1 MITKLASLSI
11 QCQSYIEN
19 SKILKLIYPVAI
31 ESGNPHTV
39 IQLFRSLMKT
49 VAYFSRFMRCTRFA
63 NLVDSVS
70 RRRSHALRFLGL
82 LGLLVLQPFS
92 IALAQ
97 NAFEKGRA
105 FFEQRARESETHQA
119 QPEYINQAIDA
130 FEQAIAE
137 EVEIQKSAE
146 YLLRAYYFKGM
157 FTGLPKD
164 AQKEIYDK
172 GRDLGEKM
180 TEKYPDSVPVKFWY
194 AANLGRWAKVFGF
207 VNAATNGIAGK
218 VRQLSKQIIK
228 LDPAYQGGGGYRILA
243 QVNFY
248 SPNIPLLM
256 GWPSDKKAL
265 NLIEK
270 ALEIAP
276 DHPTNR
282 MLYAQLLL
290 EFDRGQDAKK
300 ELQGILDLEP
310 RPDYLI
316 EDRYVQYRSRQLL
329 EEKF

>member
-1 MITKLASLSI
+1 MRCI
-11 QCQSYIEN
+11 
-19 SKILKLIYPVAI
+19 
-31 ESGNPHTV
+31 H
-39 IQLFRSLMKT
+39 FRSL
-49 VAYFSRFMRCTRFA
+49 FESFPNSRFKAVRFF
-63 NLVDSVS
+63 
-70 RRRSHALRFLGL
+70 ALW
-82 LGLLVLQPFS
+82 GLLVLLSFS
-92 IALAQ
+92 VALSQ
-97 NAFEKGRA
+97 NAFKKGQTY
-105 FFEQRARESETHQA
+105 FDQRARGSDSYQA
-119 QPEYINQAIDA
+119 HTEYIDKAIGA

-137 EVEIQKSAE
+137 DIEPQKSAE

-157 FTGLPKD
+157 FTGLAED

-180 TEKYPDSVPVKFWY
+180 AKKYPDSVPIKFWY

-218 VRQLSKQIIK
+218 VRQLAKQIIK

-290 EFDRGQDAKK
+290 DFDRDEEAKK
-300 ELQGILDLEP
+300 ELQGILDLKP

-316 EDRYVQYRSRQLL
+316 EDRYVQHRSRQLL
-329 EEKF
+329 DEEF

>member
-1 MITKLASLSI
+1 MRCIYFASLFNSLPWR
-11 QCQSYIEN
+11 QS
-19 SKILKLIYPVAI
+19 
-31 ESGNPHTV
+31 HT
-39 IQLFRSLMKT
+39 
-49 VAYFSRFMRCTRFA
+49 
-63 NLVDSVS
+63 
-70 RRRSHALRFLGL
+70 LRFLGL
-82 LGLLVLQPFS
+82 VGLLVLQPIS
-92 IALAQ
+92 MALAQ
-97 NAFEKGRA
+97 NSFEKGRTY
-105 FFEQRARESETHQA
+105 FEQRARGAESHQA
-119 QPEYINQAIDA
+119 HPEYIDKAIDA

-137 EVEIQKSAE
+137 DIEPQKSAE

-157 FTGLPKD
+157 FTGLSED
-164 AQKEIYDK
+164 AQKNIYNK

-180 TEKYPDSVPVKFWY
+180 TEKYPDSVPIKFWY

-218 VRQLSKQIIK
+218 VRQLSKQIIN
-228 LDPAYQGGGGYRILA
+228 LDPTYQGGGGYRILA
-243 QVNFY
+243 QVNFH

-270 ALEIAP
+270 AMDVAP
-276 DHPTNR
+276 EHPTNR

-290 EFDRGQDAKK
+290 EFDRKEQAKK
-300 ELQGILDLEP
+300 ELQGILDLKP

-316 EDRYVQYRSRQLL
+316 EDRYVQYRSRKLL